1 MHAIQIFKSYFVK
14 DNLHFFGGK
23 NTFFY
28 SKKSQIIVKID
39 NFGHC
44 CERHNNLL
52 FEPLLNGRKFE
63 FNNPTLLLC
72 KYCNITFLNIDNNFW
87 ICSWVGDDDGDVQQ
101 KKWDSWKC
109 LCCVKIGEFVVSQS
123 FLIYLDTLVRRIFNR
138 GPWHELRNKQ
148 EIFSF
153 FLVIHSIWPSQNLSD

>member
-1 MHAIQIFKSYFVK
+1 MEVK
-14 DNLHFFGGK
+14 IL
-23 NTFFY
+23 FFY

-72 KYCNITFLNIDNNFW
+72 KYCNIAFLNIDNNFW
-87 ICSWVGDDDGDVQQ
+87 SSSSTSWVGDDDGDVQQ
-101 KKWDSWKC
+101 KKWDPWKC
-109 LCCVKIGEFVVSQS
+109 LCCVKIGEFVV
-123 FLIYLDTLVRRIFNR
+123 
-138 GPWHELRNKQ
+138 
-148 EIFSF
+148 
-153 FLVIHSIWPSQNLSD
+153 